1 MICDKIY
8 RVLWIEDD
16 PGVIASYKETA
27 SSFGI
32 DFVQYDDWESA
43 SIYVNQYFDEI
54 DAIILDAHC
63 KIKKGDTV
71 ANDDFLHIAVVE
83 MLLIFAKFH
92 SVRPWYILSAG
103 TMNRFDKV
111 TSVISSYR
119 LAYEEEWGE
128 MIYTKTAP
136 EALAKDFADPIEA
149 LDKPANETDLLNQ
162 IIEVCSNHA
171 HNHALARHRDALQYL
186 GVHSL
191 IRGNAR
197 KFLLQLLDALYD
209 PKGSVGFAFTGNPI
223 RRIFECIVRA
233 AVERGIIP
241 EEAIA
246 DGNVKCMEASRFLCG
261 ENPKELPYR
270 YGLHGER
277 ILDAT
282 ESSMLITILTSTNVA
297 SHESAED
304 YEEDEV
310 TLTEDNRD
318 EFSGCALLMCRVIK
332 AFGRYAEAH
341 KNREQN
347 IAKWVKNP
355 NTIEGHR
362 GMLCKSGNEWFVEDC
377 LISNSRNFFS
387 EGDEIELN
395 EIVFNSGHTAG
406 SPFLFFAK
414 KPRKSY
420 NK

>member
-1 MICDKIY
+1 MSCDKIY

-16 PGVIASYKETA
+16 PGVVASYKETA

-128 MIYTKTAP
+128 MIYTKTDP

-197 KFLLQLLDALYD
+197 KFMLQLLDALYD

-246 DGNVKCMEASRFLCG
+246 GGNVKCMEASRFLCG

-270 YGLHGER
+270 YGLLGER

-332 AFGRYAEAH
+332 AFGRYAESH
-341 KNREQN
+341 RDIDENKSMW
-347 IAKWVKNP
+347 KPNP
-355 NTIEGHR
+355 NTVEGKELTIQAVSNLLFAGNCLLPDKSWLIPGNKVILR
-362 GMLCKSGNEWFVEDC
+362 DVVLNTSTSADSFPFFCKNPQ
-377 LISNSRNFFS
+377 
-387 EGDEIELN
+387 
-395 EIVFNSGHTAG
+395 T
-406 SPFLFFAK
+406 PKAK
-414 KPRKSY
+414 R
-420 NK
+420 